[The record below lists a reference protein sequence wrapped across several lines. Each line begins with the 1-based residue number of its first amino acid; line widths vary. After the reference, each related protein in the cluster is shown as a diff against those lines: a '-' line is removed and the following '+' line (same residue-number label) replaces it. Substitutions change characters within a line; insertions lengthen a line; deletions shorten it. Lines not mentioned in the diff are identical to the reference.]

1 MMKIFYFL
9 LKKVTDV
16 SDFINLVSKCEG
28 DVLVKSGKYV
38 VSGKS
43 MMGLFSLDLSKPL
56 IVEIDGTIPEDVKK
70 ALRRGQF
77 K

>member
-1 MMKIFYFL
+1 MEIFNIL

-16 SDFINLVSKCEG
+16 SDFITLTSKCEG

-56 IVEIDGTIPEDVKK
+56 KVEIYGTIPEEVRK
-70 ALRRGQF
+70 ALIENF
-77 K
+77 